1 MLNWLFDFLTGGKD
15 SAAEDAQRRA
25 VKELQRLQLP
35 SIGEMQ
41 VQLQEMVLQGQLTP
55 EQAQAALV
63 ARSNLEDI
71 ALDPQFKQAQ
81 INALNKL
88 QEIGEGGFTLQDKAN
103 LERIKNEL
111 AAAERGQRE
120 AILQNAQ
127 ARGVSGSGLELA
139 QQMLAQQQAS
149 NRAAQQGLDVAS
161 MAQQRALQAILQG
174 GQLGGQIRG
183 QDFEEQARVAAAKD
197 AIAQFNAQNQQQ
209 VNLANS
215 AARQQANMYNL
226 GLKQDVANAN
236 TNIRNQQQFY
246 NKGLYQQDFENRY
259 RKAGGVASGY
269 SNLASLNASQAQ
281 NRLNFTGGLIESAS
295 KASAASD
302 RNVKKEIQEFDSSK
316 FLDEITGYKYKYK
329 KPELHGEGE
338 QVGVIAQ
345 DLQKVAPQAVVKDK
359 DGTLMINYN
368 KLGGPILAILA
379 DMNKRLN
386 KLEDDK

>member
-15 SAAEDAQRRA
+15 SAAEDAQRQA
-25 VKELQRLQLP
+25 VRQLQRLELP

-41 VQLQEMVLQGQLTP
+41 IQLEQLLLQGQITP
-55 EQAQAALV
+55 EQAQAALI

-71 ALDPQFKQAQ
+71 AVDPQFKQAQ

-88 QEIGEGGFTLQDKAN
+88 QEIGEGGLTLQDKAN
-103 LERIKNEL
+103 LERIKAEQ
-111 AAAERGQRE
+111 AAMERGQRE

-127 ARGVSGSGLELA
+127 ARGVAGSGLELA
-139 QQMLAQQQAS
+139 QSMLAQQQAS
-149 NRAAQQGLDVAS
+149 NRSSQQGLDVAS

-215 AARQQANMYNL
+215 AARQQANIFNL

-259 RKAGGVASGY
+259 RKAGGIAGGY
-269 SNLASLNASQAQ
+269 SNLASLYGDQSKQ
-281 NRLNFTGGLIESAS
+281 RLNFVGGLIESGS
-295 KASAASD
+295 KATAASD
-302 RNVKKEIQEFDSSK
+302 REVKKEIEEFDSSK

-329 KPELHGEGE
+329 NPKKHGAGE
-338 QVGVIAQ
+338 QVGIMAQ
-345 DLQKVAPQAVVKDK
+345 DLQKVAPQAIEKDK
-359 DGTLMINYN
+359 DGTLMINYS